1 MAADCRTVVV
11 LNDFTYVQGGASR
24 VAIDEAV
31 SLAGLGLDVIFIG
44 AVGPVGPELAQA
56 PLRVICLGQPQL
68 LDVAR
73 APGVAFQSIWNRQ
86 SRRAVD
92 AILDALDPLK
102 TVVHL
107 HGYTKALSAAPV
119 ASARAKGFQVLC
131 TLHDFFSACPNGAF
145 FDYVTAAP
153 CSRVALSRDC
163 AFARCDKR
171 RQLHKAFRVARSLV
185 QKQWAHFPANVLDY
199 IVLSKRSAA
208 ILRPYL
214 PAAARFHTVP
224 HGFDA
229 DKLPPVKVGAQ
240 TDLACIGRL
249 DEEKGVRLLAE
260 TAAKLR
266 MPICFV
272 GDGPL
277 RAELEAF
284 PSVTVTGWLPP
295 NGVAACL
302 DRARCLVFPS
312 LWYET
317 YGLVV
322 DEAAARGV
330 PAVVSDVS
338 APSERLIEGVDGW
351 VFRSGDANSLAAALV
366 RTRDDAAVTRVGQAA
381 FQGYWQRHTSR
392 ADHAAALVLLYQ
404 NMLRPRSEPDAGECV
419 GSGRAERSALD
430 LNGKDGAL

>member
-1 MAADCRTVVV
+1 
-11 LNDFTYVQGGASR
+11 L
-24 VAIDEAV
+24 
-31 SLAGLGLDVIFIG
+31 
-44 AVGPVGPELAQA
+44 
-56 PLRVICLGQPQL
+56 
-68 LDVAR
+68 
-73 APGVAFQSIWNRQ
+73 QSIWNRQ
-86 SRRAVD
+86 ADRAVEV
-92 AILDALDPLK
+92 ILDALDPLK

-119 ASARAKGFQVLC
+119 AFARAKGFQVLC

-153 CSRVALSRDC
+153 CPRVALSRDC

-171 RQLHKAFRVARSLV
+171 RQLHKAFRVARALV

-214 PAAARFHTVP
+214 PDGARFHTVP
-224 HGFDA
+224 HSLDA
-229 DKLPPVKVGAQ
+229 DKLPPVTVGSQ
-240 TDLACIGRL
+240 TDLICIGRL

-260 TAAKLR
+260 TAAKLS
-266 MPICFV
+266 MAVCFV

-284 PSVTVTGWLPP
+284 AGVTVTGWLPSP
-295 NGVAACL
+295 AVSAWL

-338 APSERLIEGVDGW
+338 APSERVSEGVDGW
-351 VFRSGDANSLAAALV
+351 IFRSGDAASLAAALAW
-366 RTRDDAAVTRVGQAA
+366 TRDDAAITRAGQAA
-381 FQGYWQRHTSR
+381 FHGYWHRHISR
-392 ADHAAALVLLYQ
+392 ADHAVALVSLYQ
-404 NMLRPRSEPDAGECV
+404 DMLCSRGEPNTMPGT
-419 GSGRAERSALD
+419 SAQ
-430 LNGKDGAL
+430 G